1 MKEFV
6 FGIIGGTALLMYGV
20 DMMSKGLEKASGK
33 FMNKLLSI
41 LAGNVFTAFL
51 CGTIFTAI
59 VQSSTAI
66 TVLTVGFVN
75 AGLMNLSQAVGI
87 IFGANIGTTITA
99 QLMAFSLE
107 FNITDY
113 ALPAIGIGFI
123 VTYISKND
131 TFKYIGQSI
140 MGFGFMFL
148 GLKFLNSGVPFLKE
162 SETLKYFFKN
172 YASIPIIGIIL
183 GIVATGLVQSSSAT
197 VGLVIILGQAGLI
210 DLTSAICIMLGDN
223 IGTCFTAQIASLT
236 GSKNAK
242 RTAWAHTIYNVIG
255 VIIVTL
261 FLPYFVFLVKYITEY
276 FQPNADISIQ
286 IANSHTIFNVLS
298 AVIFLP
304 IHKYYVKFIEWIV

>member
-1 MKEFV
+1 MKEFI
-6 FGIIGGTALLMYGV
+6 FGIVGGTALLMFGV

-33 FMNKLLSI
+33 LMHKVLSV
-41 LAGNVFTAFL
+41 LCGNVFSAFI
-51 CGTIFTAI
+51 CGTIFTAL

-113 ALPAIGIGFI
+113 ALPAIGFGVVI
-123 VTYISKND
+123 TYISERN

-140 MGFGFMFL
+140 LGFGLMFL
-148 GLKFLNSGVPFLKE
+148 GLKILNSGVPFMQE
-162 SETLKYFFKN
+162 SETLKYFFEK
-172 YASIPIIGIIL
+172 YASIPMVGIAL
-183 GIVATGLVQSSSAT
+183 GIVATALVQSSSAT
-197 VGLVIILGQAGLI
+197 VGLVIILGQAGLLN
-210 DLTSAICIMLGDN
+210 LTSAICIMLGDN
-223 IGTCFTAQIASLT
+223 IGTCLTAQIASLA
-236 GSKNAK
+236 GNRNAR
-242 RTAWAHTIYNVIG
+242 RTAWAHTLYNVIG
-255 VIIVTL
+255 VIIAIF
-261 FLPYFVFLVKYITEY
+261 FLPYFVSLVGYTTAY
-276 FQPNADISIQ
+276 FQPNADISLQ

-304 IHKYYVKFIEWIV
+304 IYKHYVKFIEWLV